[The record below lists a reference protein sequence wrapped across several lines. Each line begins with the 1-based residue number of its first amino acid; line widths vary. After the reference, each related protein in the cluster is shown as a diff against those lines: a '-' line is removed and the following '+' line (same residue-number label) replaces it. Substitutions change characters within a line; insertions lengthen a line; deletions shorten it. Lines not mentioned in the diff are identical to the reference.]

1 MNPRSQQF
9 SRLVVFLAGL
19 SSFLLFQ
26 SSLSFQPSVTVSA
39 QDPDKRDVKP
49 QTPATKESDTDVV
62 RVETDLVTT
71 LFTAVDKD
79 RRFVTTLNKEDLR
92 IKENGVEQQITL
104 FERETDRPLSIGF
117 LVDRSMSQ
125 ERTLPNEKR
134 AAKKFVD
141 AVVRPNKDAVVVL
154 SFHGRPHIEAP
165 ASTNLDEIKAAI
177 NKIDIQFPA
186 DGCTPDIPVWEDARC
201 YTSIWDSVAFTAQDL
216 LSRSGKGTRRVIILL
231 TDGDDTSSQ
240 LDRDDAVKAAISNDV
255 VIYGIGVG
263 DPELYKIERGSLA
276 KLAEKT
282 GGRAYFPVGDEELNQ
297 AFVQIEEEMRSQYV
311 VAYTPINRKRDG
323 SYRKLKL
330 EVVNA
335 ELRERKLKLLHRQG
349 YYAKKK

>member
-1 MNPRSQQF
+1 MNLQSKQY
-9 SRLVVFLAGL
+9 SRLLAFLAIL
-19 SSFLLFQ
+19 SSLLVFQ
-26 SSLSFQPSVTVSA
+26 ASA
-39 QDPDKRDVKP
+39 QDQDRREVKP
-49 QTPATKESDTDVV
+49 QTPPANESDTDVV

-79 RRFVTTLNKEDLR
+79 RRFITTLNKEDLR

-104 FERETDRPLSIGF
+104 FERETDRPLSIVV
-117 LVDRSMSQ
+117 LVDRSKSQ
-125 ERTLPNEKR
+125 ERTLPDEKH
-134 AAKKFVD
+134 AAQKFIET
-141 AVVRPNKDAVVVL
+141 VVRPNKDAVVVV
-154 SFHGRPHIEAP
+154 SFTGRPHVEAP
-165 ASTNLDEIKAAI
+165 ASANVDEIKAAI
-177 NKIDIQFPA
+177 KKIEVQIPE
-186 DGCTPDIPVWEDARC
+186 DGCTRDVPVWEDARC
-201 YTSIWDSVAFTAQDL
+201 YTSIWDSVVFSAQDL

-240 LDRDDAVKAAISNDV
+240 LDRDDAIKAAISNDV

-263 DPELYKIERGSLA
+263 DPELYKVERSSLA

-282 GGRAYFPVGDEELNQ
+282 GGRAYFPVGNEELNQ

-335 ELRERKLKLLHRQG
+335 ELRERKLQLLHRQG